1 MRRTRTT
8 ALLAL
13 LLVGGLAAC
22 DDSSV
27 TSSDGVEQTLLDL
40 MVDEDLTEAVIVD
53 VEAALAAV
61 LGAPAPS
68 GALFSAPDP
77 DAVDDARALLEQA
90 RERFRQARQ
99 AWIGGDTELAAELA
113 EDGRRLIAQAM
124 LLVFGDEAY
133 PRMLE
138 RVDNVIAWLE
148 EGVDGEASELLAR
161 IRELRAEAEG
171 LKGSDEV
178 AAMERLVLALQIAH
192 REAAHHR
199 RMEMA
204 QHSRH
209 SLFMAHQALELATD
223 VAGDDATP
231 AQLHLLR
238 HMQHL
243 LQDAHLAQDAGR
255 FRLAFVLA
263 REVVNLGLVVVMLEP
278 DAAQDRVLLMIDV
291 SDLAIEA
298 AEAAVAGLPPGSF
311 LVQLLDHV
319 KLLQT
324 RAIQI
329 SDTQPRRAIHILWHV
344 SLTAYAIVDM
354 VPGI

>member
-27 TSSDGVEQTLLDL
+27 TSPGGLEQTLLDL

-68 GALFSAPDP
+68 DAFFSEPDP
-77 DAVDDARALLEQA
+77 EAVDGARALLEQA
-90 RERFRQARQ
+90 REKFRQARQ
-99 AWIGGDTELAAELA
+99 AWIGGDTELAADLA
-113 EDGRRLIAQAM
+113 EDGRELIAQAM

-133 PRMLE
+133 AMMLE

-148 EGVDGEASELLAR
+148 EEVDGEASELLAR
-161 IRELRAEAEG
+161 IRALRTEAEG
-171 LKGSDEV
+171 LKASDEV

-192 REAAHHR
+192 RERAHHR
-199 RMEMA
+199 RMEMVH
-204 QHSRH
+204 HSRH
-209 SLFMAHQALELATD
+209 SVFMAHQALELAAD

-231 AQLHLLR
+231 EQQHLLR

-243 LQDAHLAQDAGR
+243 LQDAHLAMDAGR

-263 REVVNLGLVVVMLEP
+263 RQVVNLGFVVVMLEP
-278 DAAQDRVLLMIDV
+278 DAERDRVLLMIEV
-291 SDLAIEA
+291 SDLAIDA
-298 AEAAVAGLPPGSF
+298 AEAAVADLPPGSF